1 MSMGLNGI
9 ERNKLDCMLT
19 DMLPEELSG
28 LFSYSK
34 FYEFLL
40 KPSNIKKI
48 EGITNEIMQLKTKNE
63 GNILDKG
70 WSSMPLKYTIL
81 KGTDSTRELSI
92 IQPLSILNVYFFLEI
107 YQNDILY
114 FFEKHHVFSIRYHRK
129 NRNLYYKGNSKKVIK
144 YFYNTMKRF
153 GVGCIETS
161 GNFYDIVPFRSINSF
176 SESRIWRTCNFKYKY
191 CGKIDYKS
199 CFNSIYTHTYTWIIE
214 RNVCDAKNAKNDNFF
229 VKIDRTM
236 MNING
241 LTSNGIVVG
250 PEFSRMIAEVLLQQ
264 IDTEVFER
272 LRIKGMRKF
281 DDYII
286 FRYVDDIFIFS
297 NTEENVNCIIEEFR
311 TVSSKYH
318 LNLNDLK
325 SSKDKTPFLPKEW
338 LPRTRQLADEIT
350 EIFNQ
355 GIDISNK
362 CIISDKY
369 ISIDRWKSEFTAI
382 VSNYRDGTR
391 TISAYILSVILNNI
405 SKKKN
410 GYKIFDSIKIG
421 KSLLIIDFSLFV
433 YSFCPTFEQTRKII
447 SIISFLNDEIEYK
460 NNEDIREK
468 LRTVI
473 LRYNFVFQ
481 NGQLSDLCDWFP
493 FLHEYGIALDIKTED
508 IMVKK
513 VFDMDNPILLA
524 NLFIYAQYN
533 ANFKKYI
540 QTEIEKRIICKISNI
555 NVNNA
560 MLYSEM
566 WYVFIFHNCP
576 FLSKKIINV
585 IDKLISDLKKNDN
598 YSTSICIN
606 LIVDF
611 MNIKSDNGQK
621 PKKSFFDWNGV
632 SNFGRAVTY
641 STYQR
646 TLFKNYHKGKNWIY
660 ASL

>member
-1 MSMGLNGI
+1 MAFGDI

-40 KPSNIKKI
+40 KPSNIKTIEKI
-48 EGITNEIMQLKTKNE
+48 RNNIMLSKMKND
-63 GNILDKG
+63 GRILDKG

-81 KGTDSTRELSI
+81 KGTDSTREISI

-107 YQNDILY
+107 YQKDILY
-114 FFEKHHVFSIRYHRK
+114 FLEKHHVFSIRYHRK
-129 NRNLYYKGNSKKVIK
+129 SKNLYYKGSSKKVIN
-144 YFYNTMKRF
+144 YFYNPMKRI

-176 SESRIWRTCNFKYKY
+176 SESRIWRMCNLKFKY

-199 CFNSIYTHTYTWIIE
+199 CFNSIYTHTYTWLIE

-264 IDTEVFER
+264 IDTEVYER
-272 LRIKGMRKF
+272 LGKRGMKKSE
-281 DDYII
+281 DYCI

-297 NTEENVNCIIEEFR
+297 NTEENIDGIIEEFR

-355 GIDISNK
+355 GIDVPNT

-369 ISIDRWKSEFTAI
+369 ISVDRWKSEFTEL
-382 VSNYRDGTR
+382 VGNHRDGTR
-391 TISAYILSVILNNI
+391 TISAYILSVLLNNI

-410 GYKIFDSIKIG
+410 GYKIFNNEKIG
-421 KSLLIIDFSLFV
+421 KSYLIIDFSLFV

-447 SIISFLNDEIEYK
+447 SIISFFNDEVEYK
-460 NNEDIREK
+460 NDVHNREK

-493 FLHEYGIALDIKTED
+493 FLSEYGIALDIKTED
-508 IMVKK
+508 IIVQKI
-513 VFDMDNPILLA
+513 FDMDNPILLA
-524 NLFIYAQYN
+524 NLLIYAQYN
-533 ANFKKYI
+533 VNLRNNIKG
-540 QTEIEKRIICKISNI
+540 QIEKRIISKISNI
-555 NVNNA
+555 DLNDNA
-560 MLYSEM
+560 MLYLEM

-576 FLSKKIINV
+576 FLSTDTLVRMENF
-585 IDKLISDLKKNDN
+585 ISSLKKNGD
-598 YSTSICIN
+598 YSTSTCIN
-606 LIVDF
+606 LITEF
-611 MNIKSDNGQK
+611 MNTKSSNGHK
-621 PKKSFFDWNGV
+621 PKKSFFDWNGN
-632 SNFGRAVTY
+632 SNFGKSVTY
-641 STYQR
+641 STYRR
-646 TLFKNYHKGKNWIY
+646 TLFKNYHKGKNWIF